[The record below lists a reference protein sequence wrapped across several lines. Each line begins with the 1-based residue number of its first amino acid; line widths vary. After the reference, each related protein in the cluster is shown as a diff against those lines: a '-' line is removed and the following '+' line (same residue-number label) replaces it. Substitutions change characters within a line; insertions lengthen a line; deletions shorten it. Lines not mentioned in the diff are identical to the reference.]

1 MISQLMGTLSNVDSD
16 GSGSEKV
23 IYIVL
28 SSKFTGAISTG
39 QLGPNEG
46 EFWSSGVTS

>member
-1 MISQLMGTLSNVDSD
+1 MISQLMGTLGNEDSD

-28 SSKFTGAISTG
+28 SSNLQGLFRLANLVQMKASF
-39 QLGPNEG
+39 
-46 EFWSSGVTS
+46 GVLE